1 MLPTTRSRM
10 NTTMRINT
18 NVAAL
23 NAQKNLFGS
32 QRALDSSMSKLSSG
46 LRISRAGDDAAGLAI
61 ANQLRA
67 STRALK
73 VATNNAEQGNAV
85 LQIAEGS
92 LSTIQ
97 QILERAKE
105 LVMQK
110 DSFQNQGDEAQA
122 NIDAELDA
130 LGEEITRI
138 IDTTKFQGQ
147 EIFGQAMT
155 FIVSETGDDI
165 EISIEFADPSL
176 SSGPRY
182 IEDIEDMIA
191 DLAESMGTVGSAQ
204 NRLEFTIT
212 NLKNAIVNQSAA
224 ESVIR
229 DVDMAEEMA
238 NFTKNNILQQ
248 AGTAMLAQANQSSQ
262 SVLQLLRG

>member
-1 MLPTTRSRM
+1 
-10 NTTMRINT
+10 MRINT
-18 NVAAL
+18 NVSAL

-73 VATNNAEQGNAV
+73 VASNNAEQGNAM

-97 QILERAKE
+97 NILERGKE
-105 LVMQK
+105 LIMQRE
-110 DSFQNQGDEAQA
+110 SGQNTGTAKT
-122 NIDAELDA
+122 NIEAELTE
-130 LGEEITRI
+130 LGLEITRI
-138 IDTTKFQGQ
+138 VANTKFQGQ
-147 EIFGQAMT
+147 GIFGQTKT
-155 FIVSETGDDI
+155 FIVAESAAA
-165 EISIEFADPSL
+165 ADNL
-176 SSGPRY
+176 SVTFSAGTAY
-182 IEDIEDMIA
+182 A
-191 DLAESMGTVGSAQ
+191 LTSATTLAEVETAIGALAQDMGKVGATQ
-204 NRLEFTIT
+204 NRLEFTVA

-238 NFTKNNILQQ
+238 TFTKNSILSQ
-248 AGTAMLAQANQSSQ
+248 AGTAMLAQANQSTQ

>member
-18 NVAAL
+18 NVSAL

-73 VATNNAEQGNAV
+73 VASNNAEQGNAV

-110 DSFQNQGDEAQA
+110 ESFQNQGDEAQG

-130 LGEEITRI
+130 LGDEITRI

-147 EIFGQAMT
+147 DIFGEEMT

-165 EISIEFADPSL
+165 AITIDFDDPTL
-176 SSGPRY
+176 SSSS
-182 IEDIEDMIA
+182 DIEGIEEMIA
-191 DLAESMGTVGSAQ
+191 DLATALGTVGSAQ
-204 NRLEFTIT
+204 NQLEFTVA

>member
-110 DSFQNQGDEAQA
+110 DSFQNQGTEAQA

-147 EIFGQAMT
+147 EIFGEDMT
-155 FIVSETGDDI
+155 FVVSETGDDI

-176 SSGPRY
+176 SSGSN
-182 IEDIEDMIA
+182 IESIEDMIA

>member
-46 LRISRAGDDAAGLAI
+46 LRITRAGDDAAGLAI

-73 VATNNAEQGNAV
+73 VAANNAEQGNAV

-110 DSFQNQGDEAQA
+110 DSFQNQGEEAQA

-147 EIFGQAMT
+147 DIFGEEMK
-155 FIVSETGDDI
+155 FVVSETGDDI
-165 EISIEFADPSL
+165 DITIEFSDPSL
-176 SSGPRY
+176 SSSSDIGN
-182 IEDIEDMIA
+182 IEEMIA

-204 NRLEFTIT
+204 NRLEFTVS